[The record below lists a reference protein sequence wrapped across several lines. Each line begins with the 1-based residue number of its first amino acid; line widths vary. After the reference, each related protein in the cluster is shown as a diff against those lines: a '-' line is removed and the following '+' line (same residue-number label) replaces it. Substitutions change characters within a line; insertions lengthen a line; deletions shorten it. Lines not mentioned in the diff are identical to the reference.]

1 MEFLSAYF
9 LSPGSVIAALLTLIF
24 LAHQSWP
31 YLSYRKKT
39 YQLSD
44 VSPEVNDE
52 DNMTVSK
59 EPEIPEGW
67 WSSREVF
74 ELERRAI
81 FSKVR

>member
-1 MEFLSAYF
+1 MELLTAYF
-9 LSPGSVIAALLTLIF
+9 LSPGSVIVALLTLIF

-31 YLSYRKKT
+31 YLFYQKKT
-39 YQLSD
+39 YSISEESTKARD
-44 VSPEVNDE
+44 G
-52 DNMTVSK
+52 DNLTVSK
-59 EPEIPEGW
+59 EPEVPEGW

>member
-1 MEFLSAYF
+1 MELLSAYF
-9 LSPGSVIAALLTLIF
+9 VSPGSVIVALLTLIF
-24 LAHQSWP
+24 LAHQSLP
-31 YLSYRKKT
+31 YLSHRKKT

-44 VSPEVNDE
+44 PEVDYE
-52 DNMTVSK
+52 DNLTVSK
-59 EPEIPEGW
+59 EPEVPEGW

>member
-1 MEFLSAYF
+1 MELLSTYF
-9 LSPGSVIAALLTLIF
+9 LAPGSVIVALLTLIF
-24 LAHQSWP
+24 LARQSWP

-39 YQLSD
+39 YQLSGELT
-44 VSPEVNDE
+44 EVD
-52 DNMTVSK
+52 DAHHLTVSK
-59 EPEIPEGW
+59 ESEVPEGW